1 MFILHGQN
9 FPPKAKL
16 IKIGYHGNDNI
27 TFILKT
33 PLNSVVTHFTCNMN
47 FPVRLIHII
56 YKGKNWGCM
65 LSLAKSIVN
74 TMVVKIFKFIERE
87 RWNWIVENVSYQS
100 ENDEIGYLDNDNI
113 TLIFKAIG
121 NLWQPILFAIWIF
134 PLDSFIGFKRVKNWV
149 CMLSLV
155 ISLVYD
161 YDRKNI

>member
-1 MFILHGQN
+1 
-9 FPPKAKL
+9 
-16 IKIGYHGNDNI
+16 
-27 TFILKT
+27 
-33 PLNSVVTHFTCNMN
+33 
-47 FPVRLIHII
+47 
-56 YKGKNWGCM
+56 M

-134 PLDSFIGFKRVKNWV
+134 PFDSYTGFKRVKIEFV
-149 CMLSLV
+149 CSVYLYPLSMTMIV
-155 ISLVYD
+155 KIFKFAE
-161 YDRKNI
+161 REW